1 MALLKKPYA
10 YARMDFEDPEEKK
23 HRKAQFLIYK
33 VLERADARRRPSL
46 LRVKLCRL
54 KVKIG
59 QRLKKS
65 RKRMAL
71 MISKVRLAVYK
82 QLMSQLR
89 SLEALVWPRK
99 DQVIDQPPTFKT
111 LSCKTTT

>member
-1 MALLKKPYA
+1 MALFKKPYA

-33 VLERADARRRPSL
+33 VLEQADARRRPSL
-46 LRVKLCRL
+46 LRVRLCRL

-59 QRLKKS
+59 RRLKRS

-82 QLMSQLR
+82 QLMSQLK
-89 SLEALVWPRK
+89 SLEALVWPCRE
-99 DQVIDQPPTFKT
+99 QVIDQPPNLET
-111 LSCKTTT
+111 LSCRITT

>member
-10 YARMDFEDPEEKK
+10 YTRMDFEDTEEKK

-33 VLERADARRRPSL
+33 VLERADAQRRPSL
-46 LRVKLCRL
+46 LRVKLCQL

-59 QRLKKS
+59 RRLKSS

-71 MISKVRLAVYK
+71 MVSKARLAVYK
-82 QLMSQLR
+82 RLMSQLR
-89 SLEALVWPRK
+89 SLEALVWPCR
-99 DQVIDQPPTFKT
+99 DQAIDQPPTSET
-111 LSCKTTT
+111 LSCITTT